1 MKSHVTSLL
10 HILEG
15 ILKDVR
21 RAYPEYQGVDL
32 DFKRLTLLVK
42 NRGLGV
48 FTLDL
53 PRLDELL
60 LQGLETGLLP
70 SKGFLRTSKKCKV
83 PVLLRG
89 LWLRIFDEDLC
100 LKPNVDVNSIAFL
113 RQIFC
118 LGKKTEVPCSQSRQD
133 AAIKD
138 YIHVESILPKPSLRW
153 ELDELDPA
161 GDGFRLH
168 LCDRLV
174 TNLPL
179 FPEQS
184 GDRFRKQALLS
195 RCQQVAD
202 IVSRE
207 LGFFCAYTFSERR
220 IAESR
225 APGLKH
231 GPGAVSDRKGKFDK
245 NEFINWSDKL
255 QSVFPFE
262 LFGKMPNDPKERPQ
276 NHEVPSELILVPKT
290 AKGPR
295 IIAAE
300 PTEHQWC
307 QQVTRAMLEDSIRSC
322 FVGRSIDFRRQDL
335 SQLMVTSASRTRSH
349 ATVDLSS
356 ASDRLSCF
364 VVERVF
370 RRNPSL
376 LAHLHA
382 ARTRYLKIPMMD
394 NYHLRLSK
402 FASQG
407 TAVTFPIQS
416 IVFYILAVSAMMPHG
431 NITREMVRK
440 YGNQIRVFGDDII
453 IPSAGYE
460 RLVET
465 LHMLDLKVNESK
477 SFVNGSFRE
486 SCGMDSY
493 MGYDVTPVKPKTTVF
508 DGPASCLAVLDT
520 SNNLYLKGYYHAAE
534 QLKVRLDR
542 DSSTRFPIVGRDA
555 VAKGFVSRTIRTA
568 GTDYVELLRQI
579 RNMFPGRT
587 PERRSQK
594 IHIFGRQ
601 YRVRYNDA
609 YQRYECFTTGFS
621 QKSRTRDRTCGYS
634 TLLAFSTRER
644 SLEFDFRRPDSEL
657 VDRVLLRKGK
667 RWEPLENLF
676 SREVKGF

>member
-42 NRGLGV
+42 NRGLGA

-53 PRLDELL
+53 PAFDDLL
-60 LQGLETGLLP
+60 LQGLENSLLP
-70 SKGFLRTSKKCKV
+70 SKGYKRVSKKCKV

-118 LGKKTEVPCSQSRQD
+118 LGKKTEVPCSQTRKD

-184 GDRFRKQALLS
+184 DNRLRKQALLS

-202 IVSRE
+202 IISRE

-220 IAESR
+220 ITESR

-245 NEFINWSDKL
+245 NMFLNWSDKL

-307 QQVTRAMLEDSIRSC
+307 QQVTKAMLEDSLKRC

-335 SQLMVTSASRTRSH
+335 SQRMVISASRTRSH

-364 VVERVF
+364 VVERLF

-394 NYHLRLSK
+394 DFHLRLSK

-407 TAVTFPIQS
+407 TAVTFPVQS
-416 IVFYILAVSAMMPHG
+416 IAFYILAVSAMMPHG
-431 NITREMVRK
+431 NITRRMVEK
-440 YGNQIRVFGDDII
+440 YGDQIRVYGDDII

-460 RLVET
+460 RLVEL
-465 LHMLDLKVNESK
+465 LHTLDLKVNERK

-493 MGYDVTPVKPKTTVF
+493 GGYDVTPVKPKTTVF

-520 SNNLYLKGYYHAAE
+520 CNNLYYKGYYHASD
-534 QLKVRLDR
+534 QLKDRLDR

-555 VAKGFVSRTIRTA
+555 VAKGHVSRTIRSA
-568 GTDYVELLRQI
+568 DTDYVELLRQFRTRLSR
-579 RNMFPGRT
+579 RNPSRG
-587 PERRSQK
+587 SSS
-594 IHIFGRQ
+594 ICLFGRQ
-601 YRVRYNDA
+601 YRIRYNVSL
-609 YQRYECFTTGFS
+609 QRLECSTIGFNQS
-621 QKSRTRDRTCGYS
+621 RRTRERTCGYS
-634 TLLAFSTRER
+634 TLLTFSTRER
-644 SLEFDFRRPDSEL
+644 AMGFDIQTPSFEL
-657 VDRVLLRKGK
+657 VDRTLLRKK
-667 RWEPLENLF
+667 
-676 SREVKGF
+676 KC